1 MLKKSIITVL
11 LIAPLFGVEIV
22 INKSSEPIEIS
33 TFTRD
38 NIKEVVTDSATGLMW
53 QDDASVKSII
63 GSWSGAKEYCKNL
76 TQSGYSDWF
85 LPSIVELE
93 SIVDIKR
100 YNPAIKKEFQNSVS
114 SYYWSSSPSVPSSD
128 YAWLVYFKSGYSYRS
143 NKTGNLYVR
152 CARAGQ

>member
-1 MLKKSIITVL
+1 MLKKLIITVL

-38 NIKEVVTDSATGLMW
+38 NIKEVVNDSATGLMW
-53 QDDASVKSII
+53 QDDASVKSVKK
-63 GSWSGAKEYCKNL
+63 SWREAKEYCENL
-76 TQSGYSDWF
+76 TKSGYSDWF
-85 LPSIVELE
+85 LPSIAELE
-93 SIVDIKR
+93 SIVDTKR

-114 SYYWSSSPSVPSSD
+114 SFYWSSSPVSYSNS
-128 YAWLVYFKSGYSYRS
+128 AWYVDFKSGYSYR
-143 NKTGNLYVR
+143 NRKTNSGYVR